1 MYEFCPAPVRHPGRE
16 PSRAIYGRRFRDG
29 VPVVVTRWY
38 GTFLVDG
45 ETVVR
50 SALPPED
57 PESLA
62 DRARRRREGQL
73 TPEEDAILA
82 HRGPQE
88 WSTGDRR
95 LAEHG
100 LRLDGRATDD
110 LPTGTLRPPAERL
123 RPALLLAAQRA
134 LDASWD
140 PSVHVEEAV
149 RAAADLDRVRNLVGE
164 RLASWVARDSP
175 EVDASDHAG
184 AVRAAMEGSGEPP
197 LGPGDPNLREARRR
211 LAELYRAVEAAHAE
225 LEGAVAAAAPRRAPN
240 LSSLLGPDLT
250 ARLLAQAGGLERLA
264 RLPSSTVQ
272 VLGAERAFFEHLR
285 GRAPPP
291 RHGLLFLHPAIQSAP
306 RAERGKLARA
316 LAGKVAIAARLD
328 REGSPVDPSLGRAFD
343 QRRAAITAQR
353 GAKRRRPR
361 GGSG

>member
-1 MYEFCPAPVRHPGRE
+1 VR
-16 PSRAIYGRRFRDG
+16 A
-29 VPVVVTRWY
+29 VVTTWY
-38 GTFLVDG
+38 GTFLLDG
-45 ETVVR
+45 EEAVR
-50 SALPPED
+50 SAAAPDD

-62 DRARRRREGQL
+62 ERAQLRREGRL
-73 TPEEDAILA
+73 TPEEVAVLA
-82 HRGPQE
+82 GRGDE
-88 WSTGDRR
+88 AWLTRDRR

-100 LRLDGRATDD
+100 LRFDPRA
-110 LPTGTLRPPAERL
+110 PAAPPPALARPASDRL
-123 RPALLLAAQRA
+123 RPALLLAAERA
-134 LDASWD
+134 LAAAWD

-175 EVDASDHAG
+175 DLDAADHAG
-184 AVRAAMEGSGEPP
+184 AVRAALASAGEER
-197 LGPGDPNLREARRR
+197 LGPGDPNLREARRS
-211 LAELYRAVEAAHAE
+211 LAELYRAVEMTHAA

-250 ARLLAQAGGLERLA
+250 ARMLAQAGGLERLA
-264 RLPSSTVQ
+264 RLPASTIQ

-291 RHGLLFLHPAIQSAP
+291 RHGLLFVHPAIQSAT

-316 LAGKVAIAARLD
+316 LAGKAAIAARRD
-328 REGSPVDPSLGRAFD
+328 QAGAPVDPALLRAFD

-353 GAKRRRPR
+353 GAKRRRATR
-361 GGSG
+361 GSG